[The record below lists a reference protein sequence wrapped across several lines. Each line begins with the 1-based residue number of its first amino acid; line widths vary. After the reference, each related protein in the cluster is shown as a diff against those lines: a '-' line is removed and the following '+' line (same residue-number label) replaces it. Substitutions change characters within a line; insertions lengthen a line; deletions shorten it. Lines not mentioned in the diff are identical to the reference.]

1 MEHGPQLLLVFFTYR
16 HQQLP
21 RKIVLELFAFLLN
34 VLQQS
39 SYGPVE
45 QQSFV
50 QQQQQQCVNIP
61 CQTTFYLNN

>member
-1 MEHGPQLLLVFFTYR
+1 MEHGPQLLLVYLTYR

-50 QQQQQQCVNIP
+50 QQQQQCVNIP
-61 CQTTFYLNN
+61 CQTTFYLND